1 MQPVTFV
8 PTLLSG
14 EIINMRATR
23 RQIVVVLLM
32 SLGYLVGQLLVHT
45 NVVVSFLL
53 TIAILFGMLA
63 IFAGGG
69 LQSAFGCL
77 NAILISKFLL
87 IGVAI
92 KILVLEPADGTLYAP
107 LTTSAVMALG
117 FFGVF
122 LGTTV
127 QSYIPCPQGWSVNK
141 PFSAQMLLSLSVV
154 LFCCSYGGYF
164 VSMIPATQGAGLQ
177 TGGWV
182 GITHVLGALK
192 SLSIVP
198 PMLYLWRR
206 KTRLWM
212 THPMILFLVFW
223 SAAIGIFSTGK
234 QEAIEPLVFYVL
246 LGFLRYGWKDMRLW
260 ALVSMGAL
268 YYMVIIFPYSQ
279 YVRSAGGR
287 EGTFEERAQVT
298 ADTFWRITS
307 NEEFRTTVTDHV
319 SKEYYFGPSLAAF
332 SRLAMVGEADRLIY
346 ATQKQQ
352 AFTGWETI
360 TWGFKLLTPSILYPD
375 KPVFEAANYLSHIA
389 GESNVTDTTTEVSYG
404 LMANLYNAF
413 SLTGVLIGT
422 PLFFGCFYYWVRIF
436 LGDASWSGLPSA
448 STLWFVWL
456 VASYQHS
463 LVESSLSGLI
473 ASISFPSVIVLLCI
487 LAKWLLPFFPA
498 DNRAEVFDQF
508 RMPATRNTA
517 AATSAQNRLRLL
529 GFYS

>member
-1 MQPVTFV
+1 
-8 PTLLSG
+8 
-14 EIINMRATR
+14 MRATR
-23 RQIVVVLLM
+23 RQLLLILVI
-32 SLGYLVGQLLVHT
+32 SFSYLLGQLFVGT
-45 NVVVSFLL
+45 NVVVAFLL
-53 TIAILFGMLA
+53 TIAILFGLLA

-107 LTTSAVMALG
+107 VTTSAVMALG

-122 LGTTV
+122 LGTTI
-127 QSYIPCPQGWSVNK
+127 QSLIPCPVRWSVNR

-154 LFCCSYGGYF
+154 LFFCSYGGYI
-164 VSMIPATQGAGLQ
+164 VSMIPSTQGAGIQ

-182 GITHVLGALK
+182 GITHVLGSLK

-198 PMLYLWRR
+198 PMLYLWRK

-212 THPMILFLVFW
+212 SHPVILFLVIW

-246 LGFLRYGWKDMRLW
+246 LGFLRYGWMDSRLW
-260 ALVSMGAL
+260 ALVSLGAL

-298 ADTFWRITS
+298 ADTFWRIMS

-319 SKEYYFGPSLAAF
+319 SKQYYFGPSLAAF

-346 ATQKQQ
+346 ATERQQ
-352 AFTGWETI
+352 SFTGWETI
-360 TWGFKLLTPSILYPD
+360 TWGFKLLTPSVLYPD
-375 KPVFEAANYLSHIA
+375 KPIFEAANYLSHIA
-389 GESNVTDTTTEVSYG
+389 GESNITDTTTEVSYG
-404 LMANLYNAF
+404 MMANLYNAF
-413 SLTGVLIGT
+413 SFTGVLIGT
-422 PLFFGCFYYWVRIF
+422 PVFFGLFYYWVRIF
-436 LGDASWSGLPSA
+436 LGDASWSGLPST

-487 LAKWLLPFFPA
+487 LAKWLVPFFPA
-498 DNRAEVFDQF
+498 DT
-508 RMPATRNTA
+508 PADSLDDLNSPVTEE
-517 AATSAQNRLRLL
+517 AATSSNAQPLSLS
-529 GFYS
+529 GYYPS

>member
-1 MQPVTFV
+1 
-8 PTLLSG
+8 
-14 EIINMRATR
+14 MRITR
-23 RQIVVVLLM
+23 KQLVFILITAF
-32 SLGYLVGQLLVHT
+32 SYLIGQLIVGT
-45 NVVVSFLL
+45 SVAASVLL
-53 TIAILFGMLA
+53 TIAILFGLLA

-69 LQSAFGCL
+69 MQSAFGCL

-92 KILVLEPADGTLYAP
+92 KILVLEPADGTLFAP
-107 LTTSAVMALG
+107 ITTSAVMALG

-122 LGTTV
+122 LGTAI
-127 QSYIPCPQGWSVNK
+127 QSYIPCPQRWSVNR

-154 LFCCSYGGYF
+154 LFFCSYGGYII
-164 VSMIPATQGAGLQ
+164 SMIPSTQGAGIQ

-182 GITHVLGALK
+182 GITHVLGSLK

-198 PMLYLWRR
+198 PMLYLWR
-206 KTRLWM
+206 KNTRLWM
-212 THPMILFLVFW
+212 THPVILLLVIW

-234 QEAIEPLVFYVL
+234 QEAIEPLVFFVL

-260 ALVSMGAL
+260 GLVTLGAL

-287 EGTFEERAQVT
+287 EGTFSERAQVT
-298 ADTFWRITS
+298 MDTFWRITS
-307 NEEFRTTVTDHV
+307 NDEFRATVTDHV

-332 SRLAMVGEADRLIY
+332 SRLAMIGEADRLIY
-346 ATQKQQ
+346 ATERQQ

-389 GESNVTDTTTEVSYG
+389 GESNITDTTTEVSYG
-404 LMANLYNAF
+404 MMANLYNAF
-413 SLTGVLIGT
+413 SYAGVLIGT
-422 PLFFGCFYYWVRIF
+422 PLFFGLFYYWVRIF

-463 LVESSLSGLI
+463 LVEASLSGLI

-487 LAKWLLPFFPA
+487 LAKWLVPFFPA
-498 DNRAEVFDQF
+498 DVDSDAPDDSISPALDANAPPTSPE
-508 RMPATRNTA
+508 RM
-517 AATSAQNRLRLL
+517 RLSGL
-529 GFYS
+529 YS

>member
-1 MQPVTFV
+1 
-8 PTLLSG
+8 
-14 EIINMRATR
+14 MRATR
-23 RQIVVVLLM
+23 RQIVLVLIIAF
-32 SLGYLVGQLLVHT
+32 SYLLGQLLVRT
-45 NVVVSFLL
+45 GVLVSFLL
-53 TIAILFGMLA
+53 ATAILFGLLA

-77 NAILISKFLL
+77 NAIFISKFLL

-92 KILVLEPADGTLYAP
+92 KILLLEPADGTLYAP
-107 LTTSAVMALG
+107 ITTSAVMALG

-122 LGTTV
+122 LGTII
-127 QSYIPCPQGWSVNK
+127 QSHMPCTERWSVNR

-154 LFCCSYGGYF
+154 LFFCSYGGYI
-164 VSMIPATQGAGLQ
+164 VSMIPSTQGAGIQ

-182 GITHVLGALK
+182 GITHVLGSLK

-198 PMLYLWRR
+198 PMLYLWRK

-212 THPMILFLVFW
+212 SHPVILFLVIW

-246 LGFLRYGWKDMRLW
+246 LGFLRYGWMDSRLW
-260 ALVSMGAL
+260 ALVSLGAL

-298 ADTFWRITS
+298 ADTFWRIMS

-319 SKEYYFGPSLAAF
+319 SKQYYFGPSLAAF
-332 SRLAMVGEADRLIY
+332 SRLAMIGEADRLIY
-346 ATQKQQ
+346 ATERQQ

-375 KPVFEAANYLSHIA
+375 KPKFEAANYLSHIA
-389 GESNVTDTTTEVSYG
+389 GESNEADTTTEVSYG
-404 LMANLYNAF
+404 MMANLYNAF
-413 SLTGVLIGT
+413 SFTGVLIGT
-422 PLFFGCFYYWVRIF
+422 PLFFGLFYYWVRIF

-463 LVESSLSGLI
+463 LVASSLSGLI
-473 ASISFPSVIVLLCI
+473 ASTSFPSVIMLLCI
-487 LAKWLLPFFPA
+487 LAKWLVPFFPA
-498 DNRAEVFDQF
+498 DT
-508 RMPATRNTA
+508 PADSLDDLNSPVTDE
-517 AATSAQNRLRLL
+517 AATSSKAQPLSLS
-529 GFYS
+529 G